1 MSSNRE
7 FIDSHEE
14 QLIVEAIREA
24 EKNTSGEIR
33 VHIEDTC
40 PIQEIRERVQALFFE
55 LEMEKT
61 QQRNAVLFYLSAN
74 DRRFYILG
82 DKGIY
87 QKMPEDFWEKTAD
100 LMSIYF
106 QKEEFVKGLTE
117 GILHAGNQLKK
128 YFPYQSDDVN
138 ELPDEISRS

>member
-1 MSSNRE
+1 MSSTKE
-7 FIDSHEE
+7 FINSHEE
-14 QLIVEAIREA
+14 ELIVNAIREA

-40 PIQEIRERVQALFFE
+40 PIQEIRERVLRLFFD
-55 LEMEKT
+55 LEMQNTK
-61 QQRNAVLFYLSAN
+61 QRNAVLFYVSAN

-87 QKMPEDFWEKTAD
+87 QKVPEDFWEKTVD
-100 LMSIYF
+100 LVLNLF
-106 QKEEFVKGLTE
+106 KKEEIVTGLVE
-117 GILHAGNQLKK
+117 GILHIGNELKR
-128 YFPYQSDDVN
+128 YFPYRSDDIN

>member
-1 MSSNRE
+1 MSSTKE
-7 FIDSHEE
+7 FINSHEE
-14 QLIVEAIREA
+14 ELIVNAIREA

-40 PIQEIRERVQALFFE
+40 PIQEIRERVLRLFFD
-55 LEMEKT
+55 LEMQNTK
-61 QQRNAVLFYLSAN
+61 QRNAVLFYVSAN

-87 QKMPEDFWEKTAD
+87 QKVPEDFWEKTVD
-100 LMSIYF
+100 LVLNHF
-106 QKEEFVKGLTE
+106 KKEEIVTGLVE
-117 GILHAGNQLKK
+117 GILHIGNELKR
-128 YFPYQSDDVN
+128 YFPYRSDDIN